1 MLELGIIGAE
11 IMGERLARAALDQ
24 AADSVALVGIWD
36 PSPAAMARISAEL
49 PQVPLIASVEALTEA
64 AQCVYVASPPASHL
78 GHARRALAAGRS
90 VFCEKPLAVDLAESR
105 AFLAEAAGARI
116 AVNFP
121 FASSFAVAKLTEWM
135 AGIGTPRSLVIDVA
149 FRVWPRPWQHDAA
162 SWLDRRAEGGFTR
175 EVVSH
180 FLFLSRR
187 LLGPLVLGEH
197 LVQFPEGGRSEPK
210 GGRSE
215 PKVGRS
221 EFDIRAALTAGGV
234 EVHLTGNVGNTPK
247 DDHNAWTL
255 RGDAG
260 AIRLRDW
267 SIAERQLP
275 NGTWE
280 PDPDAL
286 PNERMR
292 PLVLKRQLDGV
303 ARMTSGEPHPLA
315 TIQEAFD
322 VQTVVEAILAG

>member
-1 MLELGIIGAE
+1 MLKLGIIGAG
-11 IMGERLARAALDQ
+11 IMGERLARAALEQ
-24 AADSVALVGIWD
+24 AADSVEIVGIWD
-36 PSPAAMARISAEL
+36 PSAASMARIGAALPAIPHLASAQAL
-49 PQVPLIASVEALTEA
+49 VEAA
-64 AQCVYVASPPASHL
+64 ACVYVASPPASHL
-78 GHARRALAAGRS
+78 GHARHALAAGRA
-90 VFCEKPLAVDLAESR
+90 VFCEKPLAVDLADATAFVADHRR
-105 AFLAEAAGARI
+105 ARA

-121 FASSFAVAKLTEWM
+121 FASSLAVARLAEWM
-135 AGIGTPRSLVIDVA
+135 AAIGTPRTLTIDVA

-187 LLGPLVLGEH
+187 LLGPLSLIEH
-197 LVQFPEGGRSEPK
+197 LVQYPEDGASE
-210 GGRSE
+210 R
-215 PKVGRS
+215 
-221 EFDIRAALTAGGV
+221 DIRARLLAGNV
-234 EVHLTGNVGNTPK
+234 PVNLTGNVGNTPK

-255 RGDAG
+255 RGDGG

-267 SIAERQLP
+267 SFAERQLAD
-275 NGTWE
+275 GTWE
-280 PDPDAL
+280 PDPEAL

-303 ARMTSGEPHPLA
+303 AKMAAGAEHHLA

-322 VQTVVEAILAG
+322 VQCMVEAILAA

>member
-1 MLELGIIGAE
+1 MLKLGIIGAG
-11 IMGERLARAALDQ
+11 IMGERLARAAIDQ
-24 AADSVALVGIWD
+24 AAETVEIVGIWD
-36 PSPAAMARISAEL
+36 PSAAALARIGAEL
-49 PQVPLIASVEALTEA
+49 PSIPHAASAEALTA
-64 AQCVYVASPPASHL
+64 AADCVYVASPPASHL
-78 GHARRALAAGRS
+78 GHARNALAAGRA
-90 VFCEKPLAVDLAESR
+90 VFCEKPLAVDV
-105 AFLAEAAGARI
+105 AEAKAFVTENHGARI

-121 FASSFAVAKLTEWM
+121 FASSFAVGRLSEWM
-135 AGIGTPRSLVIDVA
+135 AAIGTPRTLTIDVA

-187 LLGPLVLGEH
+187 LLGPLELTEQ
-197 LVQFPEGGRSEPK
+197 LVQYPDGERA
-210 GGRSE
+210 
-215 PKVGRS
+215 
-221 EFDIRAALTAGGV
+221 EFDIRARLIAGDV
-234 EVHLTGNVGNTPK
+234 PVNLTGNVGNTPK

-267 SIAERQLP
+267 SIAERQLSD
-275 NGTWE
+275 GTWQ

-292 PLVLKRQLDGV
+292 PMVLKRQLDGV
-303 ARMTSGEPHPLA
+303 AKMTAGAEHQLA

-322 VQTVVEAILAG
+322 VQRIVESILAA

>member
-1 MLELGIIGAE
+1 MLELGIIGAG
-11 IMGERLARAALDQ
+11 IMGERLARAALGQ
-24 AADSVALVGIWD
+24 AKGSVKLVGIWD
-36 PSPAAMARISAEL
+36 PSPTAMARMAAEL
-49 PQVPLIASVEALTEA
+49 PQLPQLASAEAVTAA

-78 GHARRALAAGRS
+78 EHAGRALTAGKS
-90 VFCEKPLAVDLAESR
+90 VFCEKPLAVDLEQSR
-105 AFLAEAAGARI
+105 AFVALNDDARI

-121 FASSFAVAKLTEWM
+121 FASSFAVAKLSEWM
-135 AGIGTPRSLVIDVA
+135 AQIGTPRTLTIDVA

-187 LLGPLVLGEH
+187 LLGPLALQEQ
-197 LVQFPEGGRSEPK
+197 LVQFPEDGRSEH
-210 GGRSE
+210 
-215 PKVGRS
+215 
-221 EFDIRAALTAGGV
+221 DIRARLMAGAV
-234 EVHLTGNVGNTPK
+234 PVNLTGNVGTTPK

-267 SIAERQLP
+267 SFAERQTP
-275 NGTWE
+275 GGVWE

-303 ARMTSGEPHPLA
+303 ARMTQGEPHPLA

-322 VQTVVEAILAG
+322 VQTVVETILAG